1 MMTMTREK
9 KNVLILSLAQALY
22 VTCFTIIVTLNSL
35 VGHELAPSPAL
46 ATLPMTAMIIGTA
59 LSTVPASLLM
69 QRLGR
74 RTGFMGGALMAVLGA
89 ALLSLAIW
97 RADFGLFVAG
107 SFIYGAFN
115 ATAQYYRFA
124 AADAATPDYRPR
136 AIGLVIAGGA
146 VAAIVGPGLVVVTR
160 DLMLP
165 VNFLGAYLA
174 VMVIGLLNL
183 GVTALVDI
191 PPPSRTAEAGGAA
204 RPLARIIAQPAFIIA
219 VLAGIIAQGTMT
231 FVMTATPLAMVGCAL
246 SINAAAF
253 VIQWHALAMYL
264 PALVTGNLITRFGI
278 FPVMLAGFAILVGC
292 AVAAMSGTD
301 LFSFWLALVLLG
313 LGWSL
318 SFVGATALLAETYAP
333 SERGKAQ
340 GLNDLVIYVV
350 VAAASFGSGQVL
362 AHASWWTLNWLPLPF
377 IVATAAAVLWL
388 AAQRRRSLSGQ
399 FHP

>member
-1 MMTMTREK
+1 MTMTREK
-9 KNVLILSLAQALY
+9 KNVLILSSAQALY
-22 VTCFTIIVTLNSL
+22 GTCFTILVTLNSL
-35 VGHELAPSPAL
+35 VGHDLAPSPAL

-74 RTGFMGGALMAVLGA
+74 RPGFMGGALMAVLGA
-89 ALLSLAIW
+89 ALQSVAIW
-97 RADFGLFVAG
+97 RGDFTLFVLGA
-107 SFIYGAFN
+107 FIYGGFN

-124 AADAATPDYRPR
+124 AADAASPGFRPR

-146 VAAIVGPGLVVVTR
+146 VAALVGPGLVVVTR

-165 VNFLGAYLA
+165 INFLGAYLS

-191 PPPSRTAEAGGAA
+191 PAPQQATEVGGAA
-204 RPLARIIAQPAFIIA
+204 RPLARILAQPAFIIA
-219 VLAGIIAQGTMT
+219 VMAGIIAQGTMT

-246 SINAAAF
+246 SINAAAL

-340 GLNDLVIYVV
+340 GLNDLLVYVV

-362 AHASWWTLNWLPLPF
+362 AHAGWWTLNWLPLPF
-377 IVATAAAVLWL
+377 IVATAAAVIWL
-388 AAQRRRSLSGQ
+388 AAQRRRSVGGPL
-399 FHP
+399 HR